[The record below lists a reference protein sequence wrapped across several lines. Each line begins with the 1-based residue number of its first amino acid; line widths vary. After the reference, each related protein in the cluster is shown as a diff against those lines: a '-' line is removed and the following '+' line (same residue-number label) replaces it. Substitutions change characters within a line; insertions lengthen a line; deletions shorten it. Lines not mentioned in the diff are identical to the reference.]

1 LIVGVLWPS
10 EGAPHTPILHRPDS
24 RQPEDNRAAQIVG
37 EMEKDVTLM
46 ADNPLSEQL
55 RM

>member
-1 LIVGVLWPS
+1 MLWPR
-10 EGAPHTPILHRPDS
+10 EGAPSTPILNRPNS
-24 RQPEDNRAAQIVG
+24 QQSEDNRVAQIVS

>member
-1 LIVGVLWPS
+1 MD
-10 EGAPHTPILHRPDS
+10 RPNS
-24 RQPEDNRAAQIVG
+24 RQSEDNRAAEIVR